1 MNSINYG
8 KCNYCE
14 KYFARKLRFH
24 MVPESTNQTKKTI
37 TVYVSLCSTEEVYN
51 AVFYRNYYQERLS
64 RISTVNVH
72 ICFKCNKFL
81 EEISYLN
88 DIS

>member
-51 AVFYRNYYQERLS
+51 AVFTVIIIKSVYQELVQRMYTYVSNITSSL
-64 RISTVNVH
+64 RKLVI
-72 ICFKCNKFL
+72 
-81 EEISYLN
+81 
-88 DIS
+88 

>member
-24 MVPESTNQTKKTI
+24 MVPESTNQPKKTI
-37 TVYVSLCSTEEVYN
+37 TAYVSLCSTEEVYN
-51 AVFYRNYYQERLS
+51 AIFTELLS
-64 RISTVNVH
+64 RAFI
-72 ICFKCNKFL
+72 
-81 EEISYLN
+81 
-88 DIS
+88 

>member
-24 MVPESTNQTKKTI
+24 MVPESTNQTKKSI
-37 TVYVSLCSTEEVYN
+37 TVYESLCSTEEVYN
-51 AVFYRNYYQERLS
+51 AIFPVIIIKSVYQELVQWMY
-64 RISTVNVH
+64 TYV
-72 ICFKCNKFL
+72 L

-88 DIS
+88 DISW